1 MKRYRSFWW
10 SRQSERPLMP
20 GSAWLMAIVA
30 VIYAGTTVALLME
43 NQPYKA
49 LMFAGY
55 VLAQIGLVLDVSRPL

>member
-1 MKRYRSFWW
+1 
-10 SRQSERPLMP
+10 MP